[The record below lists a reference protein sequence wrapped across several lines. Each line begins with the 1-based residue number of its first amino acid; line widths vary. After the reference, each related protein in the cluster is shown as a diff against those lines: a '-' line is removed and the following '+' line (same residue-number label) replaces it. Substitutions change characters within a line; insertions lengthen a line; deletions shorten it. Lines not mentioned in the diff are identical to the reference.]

1 MYLDGRDG
9 DVDHRIDM
17 DGHRACGTFHRSSD
31 IADIAGG
38 AGGVGGVGGATEPG
52 VRLAMGTLEQ
62 PPLMPLC
69 AEDGGWRAFY
79 DRLHWT
85 IPSLD
90 MTEGM
95 VAVRGNLFTLY
106 IHFKVYMVPVRVY
119 IGTPN

>member
-17 DGHRACGTFHRSSD
+17 DGLRACGTFHRSRD

-38 AGGVGGVGGATEPG
+38 AGSGAGGAGSGAGVAGGAGGATEPC

-62 PPLMPLC
+62 PSLC
-69 AEDGGWRAFY
+69 EENGGWRGFY

-85 IPSLD
+85 IPSLE

-95 VAVRGNLFTLY
+95 VAVRGTSRLLEY
-106 IHFKVYMVPVRVY
+106 
-119 IGTPN
+119 